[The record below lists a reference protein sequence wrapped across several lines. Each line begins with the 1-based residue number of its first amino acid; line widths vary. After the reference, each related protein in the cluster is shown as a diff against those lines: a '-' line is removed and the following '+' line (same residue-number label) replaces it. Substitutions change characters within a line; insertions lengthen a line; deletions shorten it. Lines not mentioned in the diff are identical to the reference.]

1 MTGDAQGNKAGSWLS
16 SSGASV
22 AGKASADVYLNG
34 YGASTITWDAQGGE
48 CSTTATPNVMPYDT
62 AVSPEPKRAGFV
74 FEGWYDGTGEGAKL
88 ACKAGQRTPQITAD
102 TTYYARWA
110 PAIRAD
116 APISAT
122 VRLDVLGVEDQAMDE
137 EEPGYLESRC
147 GEPLKVAEVSFEK
160 KPGATDL
167 FGSHVPDI
175 ELQALPGEDA
185 SWATDAPAFSFAL
198 DAAGDAATED
208 DATKLAPLSMSG
220 YEVRIPISYR
230 FLIPDA
236 LLDEVLGA
244 IDPATFEDKKTPVC
258 SVVYTVALAAQ
269 EGGEEGA

>member
-1 MTGDAQGNKAGSWLS
+1 MA
-16 SSGASV
+16 
-22 AGKASADVYLNG
+22 
-34 YGASTITWDAQGGE
+34 
-48 CSTTATPNVMPYDT
+48 P
-62 AVSPEPKRAGFV
+62 
-74 FEGWYDGTGEGAKL
+74 DGTESVIDASMGDVPLVVGA
-88 ACKAGQRTPQITAD
+88 
-102 TTYYARWA
+102 TYVAQWV

-137 EEPGYLESRC
+137 EEPGYIESRC

-167 FGSHVPDI
+167 FGAHVPDI
-175 ELQALPGEDA
+175 ELQALPGKDA

-258 SVVYTVALAAQ
+258 SVVYTVALQ
-269 EGGEEGA
+269 SPPV

>member
-1 MTGDAQGNKAGSWLS
+1 MTGWTGSHTVNS
-16 SSGASV
+16 STGSV
-22 AGKASADVYLNG
+22 GVNNGDHYQAEWSPNGYAIEFVNQEGEAVDPIEATYDADVTLPAPEARKG
-34 YGASTITWDAQGGE
+34 YI
-48 CSTTATPNVMPYDT
+48 
-62 AVSPEPKRAGFV
+62 
-74 FEGWYDGTGEGAKL
+74 FEGWNTASDGSGSSY
-88 ACKAGQRTPQITAD
+88 KAGVSLSKPNFVESGTVTL
-102 TTYYARWA
+102 YAQWSA
-110 PAIRAD
+110 AIRAD

-175 ELQALPGEDA
+175 ELQALPGKDA

-208 DATKLAPLSMSG
+208 DATKLAPLSMAG

-230 FLIPDA
+230 FLIPEA

-244 IDPATFEDKKTPVC
+244 IDPAAFEDKKTPVC
-258 SVVYTVALAAQ
+258 SVVYTVALQ
-269 EGGEEGA
+269 NPPV